1 MTQFPETR
9 ESLIIQ
15 VKDPVNRVAWE
26 QFVAIY
32 RPVIVRTAAA
42 RGLQEADA
50 QDLALQVLLAVA
62 SAIGHREK
70 QNESTRFRHW

>member
-1 MTQFPETR
+1 LRQKHTVTQFPETR
-9 ESLIIQ
+9 KSLIIQ
-15 VKDPVNRVAWE
+15 VKDPENRVAWE

-50 QDLALQVLLAVA
+50 QHLKGFLEANPG
-62 SAIGHREK
+62 SIGLPP
-70 QNESTRFRHW
+70 QP